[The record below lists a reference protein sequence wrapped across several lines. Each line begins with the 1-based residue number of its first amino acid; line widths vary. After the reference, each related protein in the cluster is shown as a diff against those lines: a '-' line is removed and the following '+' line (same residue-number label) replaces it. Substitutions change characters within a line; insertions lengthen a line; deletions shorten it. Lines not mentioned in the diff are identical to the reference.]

1 MSKRWRKKIF
11 LRKAK
16 KFFLSPIRGKYLYVH
31 THTRTHAHTLIP
43 PPPLPLSSFI
53 SLNTKMFHTIRLHIF
68 LLFLLESNAFIPF
81 LILFRYPSGLIRSP
95 ERGLSRLFSF
105 LIFFP
110 FFHFFVLVPVVA
122 VLIPPCRG
130 DGLHWSVFLL
140 FPFFFFF
147 LFQIA
152 NLDTKRKKHGE

>member
-1 MSKRWRKKIF
+1 M
-11 LRKAK
+11 
-16 KFFLSPIRGKYLYVH
+16 Y

-53 SLNTKMFHTIRLHIF
+53 SLNTKKFHTIRLHIF
-68 LLFLLESNAFIPF
+68 LLFLLESNAFISF
-81 LILFRYPSGLIRSP
+81 LSFFRYPSGLIRSP

-122 VLIPPCRG
+122 VLIPLCRG

-140 FPFFFFF
+140 FPFFLSFFR
-147 LFQIA
+147 LLISTQKEKNMEDDA
-152 NLDTKRKKHGE
+152 